1 MCAQQCADLNPPES
15 PGPSNEQTPM
25 TEPSIRAVAILK
37 AKAGQEQALVDF
49 TLESLT
55 AIRNVDGLY
64 KVEFSRSIS
73 NPGQLV
79 LYYWWESSG
88 HSERYLAGPVFA
100 QLAPAL
106 QALVDE
112 HSLVLAEIVSG

>member
-1 MCAQQCADLNPPES
+1 
-15 PGPSNEQTPM
+15 M
-25 TEPSIRAVAILK
+25 TKPCIRAVATLK

-49 TLESLT
+49 IAESL
-55 AIRNVDGLY
+55 ASIRDVDGLL
-64 KVEFSRSIS
+64 KVEVSRSIS
-73 NPGQLV
+73 DPGQLV

-100 QLAPAL
+100 RIAPAL

-112 HSLVLAEIVSG
+112 HSLVLAKIVSG